1 MMPTKLLVATHN
13 PGKLREYRQLLKGLP
28 LEILSLD
35 DAHIDLQVEE
45 TGRTFPQN
53 ALLKAQG
60 YAQASGMLT
69 LADDSGL
76 EVDALGGEPG
86 VRSSRYAGPD
96 ATDSQRNRFLLDRM
110 VDVAPGDRTARF
122 RCAIAIVAPH
132 GRSWVVEGSLEGEIA
147 HQPAGEG
154 GFGYDPIFFLPQ
166 MGVTAAQL
174 APRQKNRI
182 SHRARALRKAR
193 AILRGIH
200 SPPGA

>member
-1 MMPTKLLVATHN
+1 MMPTRLLVATHN
-13 PGKLREYRQLLKGLP
+13 PGKFREYCQLLKGLP

-35 DAHIDLQVEE
+35 YAHIDLQVEE

-96 ATDSQRNRFLLDRM
+96 ATDSQRNRFLLDRLA
-110 VDVAPGDRTARF
+110 DVAPGDRTARF
-122 RCAIAIVAPH
+122 RCSIAIVAPD
-132 GRSWVVEGSLEGEIA
+132 GRSWVVEGSLEGVIA
-147 HQPAGEG
+147 RHPAGEG

-166 MGVTAAQL
+166 MGITAAQL
-174 APRQKNRI
+174 APQQKNRI
-182 SHRARALRKAR
+182 SHRARALRKAQ

-200 SPPGA
+200 SPPVA

>member
-1 MMPTKLLVATHN
+1 MMPTRLLVATHN

-110 VDVAPGDRTARF
+110 AAVA

-147 HQPAGEG
+147 RQPAGEG